1 MSTSPLN
8 SFISLVPWVYP
19 LHLASLQC
27 PFSFEGSYFLFLIYF
42 PENKYTWCLLI
53 FAFFH
58 TQKVS
63 CFDQLMSAEKSCVVS
78 TQRLSSFLCI
88 IAQATKVW
96 IYQTE
101 VFLSS
106 VGGIFWPITSVLQW
120 PNLNLQLLVT
130 LACLF
135 VGKIPKS
142 GFQGGRVNVSIF
154 RGKKA
159 NLYQWTCLWVITRL
173 IFFLKIFIYFR
184 FCVYRERY
192 VHVCCCQIQKRHC
205 QIWSLSYK

>member
-1 MSTSPLN
+1 MCEGASVFIWKSEDCFRGSVLSFPELPSGSGFHMSTSPLN

-53 FAFFH
+53 FAFSH

-106 VGGIFWPITSVLQW
+106 VGGNFWPITSVLQW

-154 RGKKA
+154 RGKKKPTYI
-159 NLYQWTCLWVITRL
+159 NEH
-173 IFFLKIFIYFR
+173 
-184 FCVYRERY
+184 VYE
-192 VHVCCCQIQKRHC
+192 
-205 QIWSLSYK
+205 L